1 MAATEMTIDRYV
13 SIPKGNLEMGTT
25 GHCSTRRIR
34 GWVACFLVIAAWAA
48 PSLADDKEVAVFD
61 GTSLQGW
68 RAPTGDWLVVKSVH
82 LDSADPQKFASVD
95 GEGVMLNGRAGR
107 TSNILSQYEHG
118 DVACR
123 LEFCVPKNSNSGVY
137 FMGRYEI
144 QVFDSWGVDPSKVKH
159 SDCGG
164 IYERWK
170 DDKGYQ
176 GHAPRVN
183 ASKKPGEWQTLEV
196 VFRAPRFDAQ
206 GKKIANARFV
216 KVVLNGQLIHENVD
230 VTGPTRAATFENDPE
245 AKKGPLMLQGD
256 HGPVAYRN
264 LSLQPLDLK

>member
-1 MAATEMTIDRYV
+1 
-13 SIPKGNLEMGTT
+13 MGTT
-25 GHCSTRRIR
+25 RYFSSRRAGCWI
-34 GWVACFLVIAAWAA
+34 ACFLVLTALDA
-48 PSLADDKEVAVFD
+48 PARAEDKEVAVFD
-61 GTSLQGW
+61 GKDLNGW
-68 RAPTGDWLVVKSVH
+68 RAPTGDWLVVKSVN
-82 LDSADPQKFASVD
+82 LDSGDPQKFAPVD
-95 GEGVMLNGRAGR
+95 GAGVMLNGRGGR

-118 DVACR
+118 DIACR

-170 DDKGYQ
+170 DDKGYE

-183 ASKKPGEWQTLEV
+183 ASKKPGDWQTLEV

-206 GKKIANARFV
+206 GKKIENARFV
-216 KVVLNGQLIHENVD
+216 NVVLNGQLIHENVD

-245 AKKGPLMLQGD
+245 AKTGPLMLQGD

-264 LSLQPLDLK
+264 IFFKPLELK

>member
-1 MAATEMTIDRYV
+1 MIMGD
-13 SIPKGNLEMGTT
+13 LEMGTT
-25 GHCSTRRIR
+25 RSISTRHAHCWI
-34 GWVACFLVIAAWAA
+34 ACLLVFAALDA
-48 PSLADDKEVAVFD
+48 PALADDKEQAVFD
-61 GTSLQGW
+61 GKDLNGW
-68 RAPTGDWLVVKSVH
+68 RAPTGDWLVVKSVN
-82 LDSADPQKFASVD
+82 LDSGDPQKFAPVD
-95 GEGVMLNGRAGR
+95 GAGVMLNGRGGR

-144 QVFDSWGVDPSKVKH
+144 QIFDSWGVESSKVKH

-170 DDKGYQ
+170 DDKGYE

-183 ASKKPGEWQTLEV
+183 ASKKPGDWQTLEV

-206 GKKIANARFV
+206 GKKIENARFV
-216 KVVLNGQLIHENVD
+216 NVVLNGQLIHENVD

-245 AKKGPLMLQGD
+245 AKTGPLMLQGD

-264 LSLQPLDLK
+264 IFFKPLELK